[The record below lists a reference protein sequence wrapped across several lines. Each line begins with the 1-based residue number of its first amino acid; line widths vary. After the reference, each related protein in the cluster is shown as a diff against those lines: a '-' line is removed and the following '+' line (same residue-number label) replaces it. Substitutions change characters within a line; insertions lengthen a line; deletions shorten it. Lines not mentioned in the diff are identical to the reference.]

1 MIELKNVCFTYHEES
16 TLKNVSFHIGKGE
29 FVALIGSNGAGKSTL
44 TKLMNGLLKTSSGT
58 VTVMGMDTKKAKSS
72 VLARHIGFL
81 FQNPDRQICKN
92 TVAEEIRFGLE
103 QVLQDK
109 TLIEQRVNSIIEQFG
124 FDPSANPFQL
134 SRGERQQLAL
144 ASVIAAEPEILV
156 LDEPTTG
163 LDYGECTKI
172 MSFIQQLNNQG
183 ITVIMVC
190 HDMEIVLDFAGRILV
205 LSEGR
210 LIADGD
216 TRDIFRQEETLKQ
229 ASVLP
234 PQIAQLALR
243 LESGFEKVFTAEE
256 MAVALA
262 EKTRPQ
268 FFSREGRDSHERFS
282 GLCAG

>member
-1 MIELKNVCFTYHEES
+1 MIEMKNVCFTYQQES
-16 TLKNVSFHIGKGE
+16 TLKNISFHIGKGE

-44 TKLMNGLLKTSSGT
+44 SKLMNGLLKPSSGI
-58 VTVMGMDTKKAKSS
+58 VTVSGMDTKKTKSS
-72 VLARHIGFL
+72 VLAKHIGFL

-92 TVAEEIRFGLE
+92 TVAEEIRFGLD
-103 QVLQDK
+103 QILQDK
-109 TLIEQRVNSIIEQFG
+109 VLIQQRVDKMIADFR
-124 FDPSANPFQL
+124 FDPSANPFAL

-163 LDYGECTKI
+163 LDFGECSKI
-172 MSFIQQLNNQG
+172 MGFIQQLNRQG
-183 ITVIMVC
+183 TTVIMVC
-190 HDMEIVLDFAGRILV
+190 HDMEVVLDFAKRILV

-210 LIADGD
+210 LLADGD
-216 TRDIFRQEETLKQ
+216 TKEIFRLEDILKQ

-243 LESGFEKVFTAEE
+243 LGSGFEKLFTVEE
-256 MAVALA
+256 MAKALR
-262 EKTRPQ
+262 ERTKPHLINE
-268 FFSREGRDSHERFS
+268 EGRAGHERFS